1 MQAWR
6 ERARRLVCGLFLAAP
21 ILLAAPPSPAQ
32 QNGASPPA
40 AVTAP
45 SVPAPPVVV
54 ATPPIVVAPPAAAVL
69 AAEATAP
76 KPTQDFGAAATRLL
90 PWLIVTSILLIF
102 LFGSWLLLRYLAQ
115 EIQAKSP
122 GVATPEATSLTGRYF
137 DLPLGV
143 PEGSIRALLSVFIIV
158 FGFVLLAFQEAL
170 GLRSGEAL
178 TGFIGTVITFY
189 FATRSSEQSRRIVE
203 GAQEAVQRAT
213 QAAEG
218 ASAAASNASAAATDA
233 GAAARSAAGTAV
245 VVAGAGGATPEQQ
258 ARLTTLR
265 DAQGKLQA
273 LRSLIAVAGSLG
285 VGTGAVAG
293 ADRALARV
301 DGLLTR
307 IGPVIGGQANAETVG
322 RLAEEAGSALRDL
335 GDLGPVGNAVAD
347 AMATVGRVAQQSA
360 PIANILGGVFGGAA
374 VAGPAGL
381 VAAVVVGGLQ
391 LVKEKE
397 KFDRW
402 KAAML
407 DTPLDL
413 GLLPQ
418 VVDGGLAT
426 AAMLR
431 APLLAQRLAPAGV
444 LEPAVALAVWEAVG
458 FAPGRAPV
466 PARELATRILA
477 DHPGAGAEELRRHF
491 AGNAEALADA
501 IEDYRAAMTG
511 AAALQGLDMQRV
523 VVGGAEIST
532 MALAGAVR
540 AARQDS
546 RVAAELERMVYLV
559 EALGKAD
566 PAMLAEVSGR
576 LGATDFL
583 RGAEAEAA
591 AKARAAEQAST
602 PASTEGG
609 SG

>member
-6 ERARRLVCGLFLAAP
+6 ERARRLIRGLFLAAP
-21 ILLAAPPSPAQ
+21 ALLLAGVSFGQPVAVEAP
-32 QNGASPPA
+32 GA
-40 AVTAP
+40 V
-45 SVPAPPVVV
+45 
-54 ATPPIVVAPPAAAVL
+54 VVAPPAPPPDL
-69 AAEATAP
+69 SATL
-76 KPTQDFGAAATRLL
+76 TRLL
-90 PWLIVTSILLIF
+90 PWLIVTGILLAF
-102 LFGSWLLLRYLAQ
+102 LWGSWLLLRHLAK
-115 EIQAKSP
+115 ETQAKTP
-122 GVATPEATSLTGRYF
+122 AGGAPEATTLTGRYF

-143 PEGSIRALLSVFIIV
+143 PEGSVRALLSVFIVV
-158 FGFVLLAFQEAL
+158 FGFVLLAFQNAL
-170 GLRSGEAL
+170 ELRSGEAL

-189 FATRSSEQSRRIVE
+189 FATRSSEQSRKIVE
-203 GAQEAVQRAT
+203 GAQDAVQRAT

-218 ASAAASNASAAATDA
+218 ASAAANNASAAATDA
-233 GAAARSAAGTAV
+233 GVAARSAAGTAV
-245 VVAGAGGATPEQQ
+245 VVAGAGAGAGGATPEQQ
-258 ARLTTLR
+258 SRMATLR
-265 DAQGKLQA
+265 DAQTKLQA
-273 LRSLIAVAGSLG
+273 LRSLIAVAGTLG

-293 ADRALARV
+293 ADRALQRV

-307 IGPVIGGQANAETVG
+307 ITPVIGGQANAETVG
-322 RLAEEAGSALRDL
+322 KLAEEAGAALRDL

-360 PIANILGGVFGGAA
+360 PIASMLGGIFGGGA

-426 AAMLR
+426 AALLR
-431 APLLAQRLAPAGV
+431 APLLAQRLAPGGT
-444 LEPAVALAVWEAVG
+444 LEPALALAVWEAVG
-458 FAPGRAPV
+458 VAPGRPPV
-466 PARELATRILA
+466 PARELAAQVLA
-477 DHPGAGAEELRRHF
+477 DLPGPGCDELRRHF
-491 AGNAEALADA
+491 TGNPDALSDA
-501 IEDYRAAMTG
+501 IEDFRAAMTG
-511 AAALQGLDMQRV
+511 AAALQGLDMQRIT
-523 VVGGAEIST
+523 VGGAEVST

-546 RVAAELERMVYLV
+546 RVAAELERMVYMV

-566 PAMLAEVSGR
+566 PATLAEVSAR
-576 LGATDFL
+576 LGAPDFL

-602 PASTEGG
+602 APPAEGG